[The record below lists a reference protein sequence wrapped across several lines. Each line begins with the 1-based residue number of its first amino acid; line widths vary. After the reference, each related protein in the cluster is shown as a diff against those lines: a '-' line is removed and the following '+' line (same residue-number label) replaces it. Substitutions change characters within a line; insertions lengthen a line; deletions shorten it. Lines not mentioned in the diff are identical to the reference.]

1 MCWKTTMNMYAN
13 MGLPYIV
20 NQYLK
25 SKGVTDA
32 GCFDINK
39 GSHNLTFYANPVM
52 MDTVLLEENHETS
65 THKLYFMKL
74 DYPSKYSCNC
84 EKKK

>member
-1 MCWKTTMNMYAN
+1 MCWKTTMNMYAS

-52 MDTVLLEENHETS
+52 MDTLLLEENHETS
-65 THKLYFMKL
+65 THKLYFTKL
-74 DYPSKYSCNC
+74 DYPSKYLCNC
-84 EKKK
+84 VKKY